1 MAEKTSQVRALVI
14 DDEAPIRQLMASI
27 LRNAGCVVEMAEDGR
42 EGLQALLLQE
52 FDVVVVDLRMSGMD
66 GIAFLEVALKMW
78 PWMGI
83 VVVTGH
89 LTPEAR
95 EQTERF
101 GVRSFVLKPFE
112 RQELVSRVME
122 EVRKGREHLARSV
135 PFSLQHLESELRI
148 LRQLTTVAIRSG
160 TLAEALRALSGGL
173 AERFNAAAV
182 GIFSI
187 EDEKPSMVL
196 YALKPVTVAY
206 MGLLRDHML
215 ERYRAL
221 SGHAMEGGVTVQ
233 TEGLTDRSDGQSAPS
248 QCSTVPVVA
257 GGEIHGLLTLG
268 LEPGVAYAE
277 TDLLFLYH
285 AANHVSTVLVAFRR
299 IQHQALS
306 DGLTGLYNV
315 RGLRDAIRRIWAAA
329 RQEGESVGILVLDAD
344 HFKSLNDTYGHPV
357 GDMILQEL
365 ATLMRE
371 VASDRDVSARYGGDE
386 LVMIMPGADVD
397 QARSRADDLIQRVRQ
412 HVFCRDTANLRVTV
426 SVGVSAVTAQETL
439 TLQSDRLMHRADRA
453 LYGAKKQGRDCVF
466 ALSGDG
472 HTGSVSLQSLRRE
485 KNEADIAPLTV
496 AVAQDVQSITDML
509 ITILEAHEPG
519 IRVHCENVRRMA
531 VSLGRA
537 MGMTQ
542 DELSDLAEGALL
554 HDIGKLGI
562 PDVVLNKSEAF
573 TDEEWGIMRTH
584 PQIGYAMLKPFRTL
598 SGAAHV
604 VLEHHERYDGS
615 GYPFGLKGTDISL
628 LARVFALADA
638 YDAMCAN
645 RIYRKGMRRD
655 EIVRQIVEGRGRQF
669 DPEVVDIFQAN
680 LTRLWSQLQQTAMV
694 IEALDEV
701 DPDGDDSQSV

>member
-1 MAEKTSQVRALVI
+1 MA
-14 DDEAPIRQLMASI
+14 
-27 LRNAGCVVEMAEDGR
+27 GDGR

-112 RQELVSRVME
+112 RHELVARVME
-122 EVRKGREHLARSV
+122 EVQRGREHLARSV

-173 AERFNAAAV
+173 AERFQAAAV

-187 EDEKPSMVL
+187 EDEKPSIVL
-196 YALKPVTVAY
+196 YALKPVTVSY

-221 SGHAMEGGVTVQ
+221 SGHAMDGGVMVQ
-233 TEGLTDRSDGQSAPS
+233 AEGLTDRPDGQSAPS
-248 QCSTVPVVA
+248 QCSTVPVVS

-268 LEPGVAYAE
+268 LEPGVTYAE

-285 AANHVSTVLVAFRR
+285 AANHLSTVLVAFRR
-299 IQHQALS
+299 MQHQALS
-306 DGLTGLYNV
+306 DGLTGLHNV

-329 RQEGESVGILVLDAD
+329 RQEGEAVGILILDAD
-344 HFKSLNDTYGHPV
+344 HFKSLNDTYGHPA
-357 GDMILQEL
+357 GDIILQEL

-371 VASDRDVSARYGGDE
+371 VAGDRDVSARYGGDE

-412 HVFCRDTANLRVTV
+412 HVFCRGTANLRITV
-426 SVGVSAVTAQETL
+426 SIGVSAVTAQEAL
-439 TLQSDRLMHRADRA
+439 TLESEPLMHRADRA

-472 HTGSVSLQSLRRE
+472 HIGSVSLQSLRRG
-485 KNEADIAPLTV
+485 KNEAEIAPSSTV
-496 AVAQDVQSITDML
+496 AVDQDVQSITDML
-509 ITILEAHEPG
+509 ITILETHEPG
-519 IRVHCENVRRMA
+519 IRVHCENVRRMS

-537 MGMTQ
+537 MGMKQ

-573 TDEEWGIMRTH
+573 TDEEWCLMRTH
-584 PQIGYAMLKPFRTL
+584 PQIGYSMLKPFRTL
-598 SGAAHV
+598 SGAARV

-615 GYPFGLKGTDISL
+615 GYPFGLKGTEISL

-638 YDAMCAN
+638 YDAMCTN
-645 RIYRKGMRRD
+645 RIYRKGMQRD
-655 EIVRQIVEGRGRQF
+655 EIVRQIVEGRGQQF
-669 DPEVVDIFQAN
+669 DPEIVDIFQAN

-694 IEALDEV
+694 IEALDGV
-701 DPDGDDSQSV
+701 DPDGGDSQSV